1 MSVNQTD
8 TVDFISTTPDGKI
21 ILTISDHHFWDET
34 WHLQLLQDKINS
46 YLQFIESGQ
55 IFNDYPNAAGR
66 ELIIEIVMQ
75 FEPNEEGISFLEK
88 AKGVV
93 TKVAIGF
100 QWRRLQTDK

>member
-21 ILTISDHHFWDET
+21 MLTISDHHSWDET
-34 WHLQLLQDKINS
+34 WHLQLLQNKINS

-55 IFNDYPNAAGR
+55 IFNDYPNAAGQ

-75 FEPNEEGISFLEK
+75 FEPNEESISFL
-88 AKGVV
+88 
-93 TKVAIGF
+93 
-100 QWRRLQTDK
+100 